1 MGETK
6 TGQTVSAPFHFLK
19 CAVNGRSYLS
29 GLGEK
34 KPMAR
39 SREVRR
45 PEGAS
50 RIAGMELTATE
61 AVAMSPWEPPGMT
74 RLIFG

>member
-1 MGETK
+1 MRTIGANV
-6 TGQTVSAPFHFLK
+6 Q
-19 CAVNGRSYLS
+19 SYLS

-34 KPMAR
+34 KPMGR

-50 RIAGMELTATE
+50 RIAGIELTATE
-61 AVAMSPWEPPGMT
+61 AVAMSP
-74 RLIFG
+74 